1 MEKRIYLISGTRWYQ
16 EQLTYEEVGKAADLL
31 SSFSKFFDAEK
42 LSFGEIAKKI
52 YDAGLVP
59 EIFRLILKPYHPGI
73 IPLMLHWLFRL
84 LNRVSRGN
92 LARTMK
98 LEEMF
103 SVLADFFFI
112 NTEWI
117 ERLISSSEPSDGRMK
132 AMSVMQ
138 AVMGVPLPSMISSSS
153 SPEAI
158 SPGLTQPSASSADP
172 KPAV

>member
-1 MEKRIYLISGTRWYQ
+1 MEKRIYSIGGTQWYQ
-16 EQLTYEEVGKAADLL
+16 EQLTYEEVGEAAELL
-31 SSFSKFFDAEK
+31 SSFSKFFDAKK

-59 EIFRLILKPYHPGI
+59 VLFKLILKPYHPGFI
-73 IPLMLHWLFRL
+73 AFMKHWIFRL
-84 LNRVSRGN
+84 LNRVSWDN

-117 ERLISSSEPSDGRMK
+117 ERLINSSEPSDGRMK
-132 AMSVMQ
+132 AMSMMQ
-138 AVMGVPLPSMISSSS
+138 AVMGVPLPSTISSSS

-158 SPGLTQPSASSADP
+158 SPGSSQPSDSSTTQ
-172 KPAV
+172 KP

>member
-1 MEKRIYLISGTRWYQ
+1 MEKRIYSIGGTQWYQ
-16 EQLTYEEVGKAADLL
+16 DQLTYEEVGKTAEIL

-59 EIFRLILKPYHPGI
+59 VLFRLILKPYHPGVI
-73 IPLMLHWLFRL
+73 ALVLHWLFRL
-84 LNRVSRGN
+84 LNRVSRNN

-138 AVMGVPLPSMISSSS
+138 AVMGMPLPSMISSSS

-158 SPGLTQPSASSADP
+158 SPGSSQQSSSSEP
-172 KPAV
+172 QKP